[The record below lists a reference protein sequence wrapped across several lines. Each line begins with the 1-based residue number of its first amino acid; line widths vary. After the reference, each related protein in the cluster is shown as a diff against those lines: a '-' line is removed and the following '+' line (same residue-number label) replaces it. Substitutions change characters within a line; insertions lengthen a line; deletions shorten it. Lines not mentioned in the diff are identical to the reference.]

1 MSRKT
6 VAIANGVVDQQMTL
20 ANSALAR
27 DILGSAPHRDL
38 PEEESEWR
46 VEELNWEPD
55 LNPVQMDVYKD
66 NTLHLLAHGEKG
78 SGKSIGAMH
87 KVVKHCYEEE
97 NALALIITPSMRTGR
112 EGTAYELE
120 TLVLPHWTE
129 GMGLEWKPFTTD
141 AATKD
146 RICWLGNKWGGWSKL
161 LVMSIPYPEI
171 VETRMKVMAP
181 SIVFVDELTEC
192 KSREYLTYPVLQL
205 GRRRGIRGKQP
216 FIAATNPA
224 GPSHWVYE
232 AFFVGGRD
240 DSDFATIHVPFSD
253 NASRI
258 PEGYKERLAKMLAY
272 DPIAYKQLVHGEWID
287 RPSGE
292 GMFSAQYQP
301 SVHRIGDKSMGL
313 APSMG
318 FPITVGLDLG
328 DVWSSVV
335 FMQGL
340 PVERNGESTL
350 MWKMFDELAYLN
362 EKTTNKA
369 IVGDIIERMDYW
381 DDYADKKFMYDFWS
395 DSSALIRW
403 RPVGTGG
410 YDATEIA
417 RYSENRIR
425 LKPAP
430 KFKGSIEARVRL
442 VQQVLYDERFF
453 VSHRCQHMHEVFLYL
468 EKQEKFPMKPKRSK
482 YIHSFDALGYALM
495 GVEMNGQRR
504 PLDEPMVEIVRLG
517 GRR

>member
-1 MSRKT
+1 
-6 VAIANGVVDQQMTL
+6 
-20 ANSALAR
+20 
-27 DILGSAPHRDL
+27 
-38 PEEESEWR
+38 
-46 VEELNWEPD
+46 
-55 LNPVQMDVYKD
+55 
-66 NTLHLLAHGEKG
+66 
-78 SGKSIGAMH
+78 
-87 KVVKHCYEEE
+87 
-97 NALALIITPSMRTGR
+97 
-112 EGTAYELE
+112 
-120 TLVLPHWTE
+120 
-129 GMGLEWKPFTTD
+129 
-141 AATKD
+141 
-146 RICWLGNKWGGWSKL
+146 
-161 LVMSIPYPEI
+161 
-171 VETRMKVMAP
+171 
-181 SIVFVDELTEC
+181 
-192 KSREYLTYPVLQL
+192 
-205 GRRRGIRGKQP
+205 
-216 FIAATNPA
+216 
-224 GPSHWVYE
+224 
-232 AFFVGGRD
+232 
-240 DSDFATIHVPFSD
+240 
-253 NASRI
+253 
-258 PEGYKERLAKMLAY
+258 
-272 DPIAYKQLVHGEWID
+272 
-287 RPSGE
+287 
-292 GMFSAQYQP
+292 
-301 SVHRIGDKSMGL
+301 
-313 APSMG
+313 MG

-369 IVGDIIERMDYW
+369 IVGDILERMDYW
-381 DDYADKKFMYDFWS
+381 DDYAEKKFMYDFWS

-417 RYSENRIR
+417 RYSDNRIR